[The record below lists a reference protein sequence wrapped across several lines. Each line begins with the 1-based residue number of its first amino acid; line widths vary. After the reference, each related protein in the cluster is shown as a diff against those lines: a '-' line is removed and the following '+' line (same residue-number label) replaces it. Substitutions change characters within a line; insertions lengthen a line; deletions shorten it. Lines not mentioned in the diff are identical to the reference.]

1 MKSLIIIASTL
12 LFIVFPKESTAQYY
26 QQDKKLHLA
35 AGGIITTTTFLI
47 VKDYFPGKTK
57 QETKAKAFKVNLITV
72 TSLALAKELYDYN
85 YHKKN
90 NSWNYEVRRDSYNDV
105 AITLLSGLSVS
116 AAIPIFY
123 K

>member
-1 MKSLIIIASTL
+1 MKSF
-12 LFIVFPKESTAQYY
+12 LFISVTLFLLISPKISAAQYY

-35 AGGIITTTTFLI
+35 AGSIISTTTFLV

-57 QETKAKAFKVNLITV
+57 QETKAKAFKINLLMLS
-72 TSLALAKELYDYN
+72 SLALSKEIFDYSE
-85 YHKKN
+85 YKN
-90 NSWNYEVRRDSYNDV
+90 NNTWNNDVKRDSFNDV

-116 AAIPIFY
+116 AVIPIFY

>member
-1 MKSLIIIASTL
+1 MLIS
-12 LFIVFPKESTAQYY
+12 PKISAAQYY

-35 AGGIITTTTFLI
+35 AGSIISTTTFLV

-57 QETKAKAFKVNLITV
+57 QETKAKAFKINLLMLS
-72 TSLALAKELYDYN
+72 SLALSKEIFDYSE
-85 YHKKN
+85 YKN
-90 NSWNYEVRRDSYNDV
+90 NNTWNNDVKRDSFNDV

-116 AAIPIFY
+116 AVIPIFY

>member
-1 MKSLIIIASTL
+1 MKSFLIISVTL
-12 LFIVFPKESTAQYY
+12 FLLVSPKVSAAQYY

-47 VKDYFPGKTK
+47 VKDYFPGNTK
-57 QETKAKAFKVNLITV
+57 QETKAKAFKINLLMLS
-72 TSLALAKELYDYN
+72 SLALSKEIFDYSE
-85 YHKKN
+85 HKN
-90 NSWNYEVRRDSYNDV
+90 NNTWNNDVKRDSFNDV

-116 AAIPIFY
+116 AVIPIFY